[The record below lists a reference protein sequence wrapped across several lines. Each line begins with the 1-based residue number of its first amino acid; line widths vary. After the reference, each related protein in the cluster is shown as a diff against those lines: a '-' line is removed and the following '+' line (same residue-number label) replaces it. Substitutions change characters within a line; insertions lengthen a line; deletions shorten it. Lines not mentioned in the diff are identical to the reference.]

1 MFSSIHCFMRL
12 CNRPIGAN
20 YISNAFGRRV
30 GGVLAS
36 AVSQA
41 NLALGIAEQWIGKL
55 LLLGELGVGFYVVG
69 AGTEDLHVF
78 VFVTLDSITESDAF
92 SRSPTGAGA
101 WIKPEDH
108 SLAVVITQTYSFA
121 RVVLHRKLGRCVP
134 NLQHN
139 SSFIEL

>member
-1 MFSSIHCFMRL
+1 MFPSIYRL
-12 CNRPIGAN
+12 VRLGYRPIGSN

-41 NLALGIAEQWIGKL
+41 DLALGVAEQRIGKL
-55 LLLGELGVGFYVVG
+55 LLLGKLGVGLYVVG
-69 AGTEDLHVF
+69 AGAEDLHVF

-121 RVVLHRKLGRCVP
+121 GVILHRKPGRCVP

-139 SSFIEL
+139 SSFVEL